1 MDQEVDYP
9 EAASFDYLFNAN
21 RVHTL
26 EWKCTERLFKLA
38 KKVLRPDGGAGLL
51 FMYGP
56 FAVDKVLEPESNLYF
71 RSVISAHFS

>member
-21 RVHTL
+21 MVHTS

-38 KKVLRPDGGAGLL
+38 KK
-51 FMYGP
+51 
-56 FAVDKVLEPESNLYF
+56 
-71 RSVISAHFS
+71 SVEA